1 MPSALH
7 KRCRVLC
14 GIVISA
20 GARAAVRAPPMY
32 VNVSDSVC

>member
-20 GARAAVRAPPMY
+20 GAQRPCAPPMY